1 MFLKDRQR
9 RNIDYLQTLKG
20 VVALLRDPGQTDSVY
35 DVEEGLRNI
44 KAVQL
49 SVDFVKSKP
58 EVAAIIEER
67 YLAPEPDM
75 EALLK
80 LPEESLGY
88 AYASYLKEAGFDP
101 NFYRKLEVVDDAS
114 YMFLRIRQS
123 HDIWH
128 IVTGMNTDV
137 IGELGLKAFELAQTR
152 RPMSLV
158 LLTGGLMR
166 TLLSSPEDLDLLL
179 DRIAV
184 GYRMGAKAKPFLAQK
199 WEENW
204 EKPLAEWQAELGVE
218 PTPVYVP

>member
-9 RNIDYLQTLKG
+9 RNIDYIQTIKG
-20 VVALLRDPGQTDSVY
+20 VVTLLRDPGQTDSIY

-44 KAVQL
+44 KAAQL
-49 SVDFVKSKP
+49 SVDFLKSKP
-58 EVAAIIEER
+58 EVAAIIAER

-80 LPEESLGY
+80 LPQGSLGY
-88 AYASYLKEAGFDP
+88 EYASYLTEAGFDP
-101 NFYRKLEVVDDAS
+101 NFYRKIEVVDDVS
-114 YMFLRIRQS
+114 YVFLRIRQS

-128 IVTGMNTDV
+128 IITGMKTDV
-137 IGELGLKAFELAQTR
+137 IGELGLKGFELAQTR
-152 RPMSLV
+152 RPMSII
-158 LLTGGLMR
+158 LLAGGLLR

-204 EKPLAEWQAELGVE
+204 EKPVSEWRAELGVE
-218 PTPVYVP
+218 LAPVYIP

>member
-44 KAVQL
+44 KAAQL
-49 SVDFVKSKP
+49 SVDFLKSNP

-75 EALLK
+75 ESLLK
-80 LPEESLGY
+80 LPKESLGY
-88 AYASYLKEAGFDP
+88 AYASYLTEAGFDP
-101 NFYRKLEVVDDAS
+101 NFYRKIAVVDDVS
-114 YMFLRIRQS
+114 YVFLRIRQS

-128 IVTGMNTDV
+128 IVTGMKTDV

-204 EKPLAEWQAELGVE
+204 EKPLAEWRSELGLE
-218 PTPVYVP
+218 LAPIYVP

>member
-9 RNIDYLQTLKG
+9 RNIDYLQTLKA
-20 VVALLRDPGQTDSVY
+20 VVTLLRDPGKTESVF
-35 DVEEGLRNI
+35 DVEDGLRNI

-49 SVDFVKSKP
+49 SVDFLKSKP
-58 EVAAIIEER
+58 EIAAIIAER

-80 LPEESLGY
+80 LPKESLGY
-88 AYASYLKEAGFDP
+88 AYASYLREAGFDP
-101 NFYRKLEVVDDAS
+101 NFYRKIQVIDDVS
-114 YMFLRIRQS
+114 YVFLRIRQS

-128 IVTGMNTDV
+128 IVTGMKTDV

-158 LLTGGLMR
+158 LLAGGLMR
-166 TLLSSPEDLDLLL
+166 TLLSFPEDLNMLL

-184 GYRMGAKAKPFLAQK
+184 GYRMGAKAKPFIAQK

-204 EKPLAEWQAELGVE
+204 EKPLAEWQKELGVE
-218 PTPVYVP
+218 IASVYIP